1 MKCPKCGYIGFEAV
15 DRCRNCGYEFALAIS
30 AASPADLDM
39 RSATDSGGPLI
50 DLSLSPSATPA
61 PVPMRHRTPGG
72 KELDLNRVIGAP
84 DSPADLPL
92 FEDVPKHERHPV
104 VTPPPARKPLSV
116 RRVTPAVRVRPAPAA
131 PSPGLPARN
140 LELPLPVG
148 ALAPAAGTGEGRTGE
163 VLVEAPAGPR
173 AMAAGLDTA
182 LLLGID
188 LLVVYFTLRL
198 CALTFGEVT
207 ALPFLPLAAFFLL
220 LNGGYLVA
228 FTAAGG
234 QTIGKMAFG
243 LKVVGPD
250 DDSIPVAT
258 ASLRSAACLG
268 SALLLGAGLLP
279 AVLGGRAVHDRLAGT
294 RVVQVPT

>member
-15 DRCRNCGYEFALAIS
+15 DRCRNCGYEFALAMS
-30 AASPADLDM
+30 TASPADLDM
-39 RSATDSGGPLI
+39 RSTTDAGGPLI
-50 DLSLSPSATPA
+50 DLSLSPSASPA
-61 PVPMRHRTPGG
+61 PPPMRHRTPGG

-84 DSPADLPL
+84 DSSADLPL
-92 FEDVPKHERHPV
+92 FEDVPKHERQRV

-116 RRVTPAVRVRPAPAA
+116 RRVTPAVRVRPAPAP
-131 PSPGLPARN
+131 PSPEIPARN

-148 ALAPAAGTGEGRTGE
+148 AGTPGGMDEGHTSGI
-163 VLVEAPAGPR
+163 LVEAPAGPR
-173 AMAAGLDTA
+173 VMAAGLDTA